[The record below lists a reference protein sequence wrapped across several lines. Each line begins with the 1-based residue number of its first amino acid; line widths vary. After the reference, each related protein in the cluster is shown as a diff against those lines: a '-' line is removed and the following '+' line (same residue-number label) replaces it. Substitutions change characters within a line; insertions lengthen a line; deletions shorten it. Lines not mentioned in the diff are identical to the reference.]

1 MVAFVISR
9 SRQAFTV
16 VGVAHRLGGV
26 AGLDGS
32 ASRSHGTRRIDQP
45 TREIGESEASW
56 KKSFVR
62 RHLQAADL
70 LEGGVLVRKLSRRAH
85 RQKRS
90 APSMKSLI
98 TKWTKTA
105 A

>member
-16 VGVAHRLGGV
+16 VGVAHRHGEV
-26 AGLDGS
+26 TGLDGS
-32 ASRSHGTRRIDQP
+32 ASRSHRTRRIDQP

-70 LEGGVLVRKLSRRAH
+70 LEGGVLIRKLSRGAH
-85 RQKRS
+85 RQKMG
-90 APSMKSLI
+90 APNMKCMI
-98 TKWTKTA
+98 TKTVKTA